1 MTTSRLLASLLDQAR
16 TAPNKLEWARS
27 VCRAAA
33 HNARSGRF
41 DDSIAKITQVRA
53 EFGPNLHAHV
63 ASWLMLAEGVLHW
76 CQFEAQPAY
85 DRIMRAHALA
95 VAFRA
100 EAALPSCAAWM
111 ALVEFNL
118 SQYAKMAQHLDDAF
132 TLARPDDHQARG
144 RATLV
149 LADAY
154 HLASGYPLARPWYE
168 QARRHATTEGD
179 EATLGAMLFNVA
191 VSRMVN
197 VRLEEAFNALPEA
210 EADRLDLETGGSMT
224 FDALTRNKS
233 QEPWRHLLHA
243 RLLTLQRKFQLA
255 LDAFAKTNVAAMNNR
270 SMQPLVKIDQAW
282 CLIHLGEQQKAS
294 ELAAEALEEMP
305 KVTDPDDRAFGF
317 KRLSQLASMAGHTD
331 LASALDVQA
340 QDALE
345 EHRAA
350 QKDLLALLN
359 GIRASATM

>member
-16 TAPNKLEWARS
+16 TAPNKLDWARS

-168 QARRHATTEGD
+168 QARRHATAEGD
-179 EATLGAMLFNVA
+179 EATLGSMLFNVA
-191 VSRMVN
+191 
-197 VRLEEAFNALPEA
+197 AFRIANI
-210 EADRLDLETGGSMT
+210 RV
-224 FDALTRNKS
+224 
-233 QEPWRHLLHA
+233 
-243 RLLTLQRKFQLA
+243 
-255 LDAFAKTNVAAMNNR
+255 LDAFGTREEAE
-270 SMQPLVKIDQAW
+270 IDRAGLEAGGSATFDWLTKNSNQKELGVLLQAQ
-282 CLIHLGEQQKAS
+282 LKLS
-294 ELAAEALEEMP
+294 ECKFAEAL
-305 KVTDPDDRAFGF
+305 KVFDGLNMDNVDSGRFSPMITIDRAWCHLKLGTIEQALAISKDLEGHQDSLRDTDDRAYLLG
-317 KRLSQLASMAGHTD
+317 RLASIAEMTNQTVEAPALRARAEQA
-331 LASALDVQA
+331 LAAHQAFKEELLQAL
-340 QDALE
+340 
-345 EHRAA
+345 
-350 QKDLLALLN
+350 QK
-359 GIRASATM
+359 IRATATM